1 MDIALTRDVARSLG
15 RCELT
20 FRDRESIDVDR
31 AIAQHQA
38 YCSRLEALGLEVV
51 RLPADESCP
60 DGCFVEDVAVV
71 LDEVAVVAMPGAP
84 SRRPE
89 VPGVRDVLRRFRR
102 CEEMALPATLD
113 GGDVLQLGRRLFVGR
128 TARTNDAGI
137 AALRA
142 AVAPFAYEVVPVG
155 VSGCL
160 HLKSAVTALGEE
172 TLLAIPGAF
181 DLAPF
186 AGCDFVPVPAEEQEA
201 ANVLRVR
208 GEVWVAAGFPRTL
221 DRLDGRGYRVVPM
234 DVSEFLKAEA
244 GLTCKSVLFRRG
256 GPG

>member
-1 MDIALTRDVARSLG
+1 MVLALTRDVARSLG

-20 FRDRESIDVDR
+20 FRDREPIDVER
-31 AIAQHQA
+31 AVAQHQA
-38 YCSRLEALGLEVV
+38 YCDRLEALGLEVL
-51 RLPADESCP
+51 RLPADEACP

-71 LDEVAVVAMPGAP
+71 LDEVAVITMPGAP

-89 VPGVRDVLRRFRR
+89 VPPVRDALRRFRR

-113 GGDVLQLGRRLFVGR
+113 GGDVLRLGRRLLVGR
-128 TARTNDAGI
+128 TARTNEAGI

-142 AVAPFAYEVVPVG
+142 AVAPFGYQVVPV
-155 VSGCL
+155 VVTDCL
-160 HLKSAVTALGEE
+160 HLKSAVTALDEE
-172 TLLAIPGAF
+172 TLLAVPGAV
-181 DLAPF
+181 DEAHF
-186 AGCDFVPVPAEEQEA
+186 AGHELVAVPEEERDA

-244 GLTCKSVLFRRG
+244 GLTCKSVLFRRN